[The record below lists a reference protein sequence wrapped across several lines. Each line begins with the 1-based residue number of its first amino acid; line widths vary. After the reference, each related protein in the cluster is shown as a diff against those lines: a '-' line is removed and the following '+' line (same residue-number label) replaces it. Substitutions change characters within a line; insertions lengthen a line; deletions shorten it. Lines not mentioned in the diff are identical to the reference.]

1 MRTNEQWMTE
11 SGIGYNWDRLSP
23 RIKKDILT
31 IPPPD
36 DLPDVLESTYIFGAV
51 SSGKTL
57 WAAFMYLKECERMH
71 NIHEWGICCFVTM
84 IQLFEDIKAAYEN
97 SELKKQ
103 GQEAESGLSERLIIK
118 HYSKCTVLF
127 LDDFGM
133 VKPTDWALQTLYTI
147 INNRYENLKKT
158 VFTSNFS
165 LSEVAKIYGD
175 DRITSRI
182 ERMCQIREK
191 QDYRTKL

>member
-11 SGIGYNWDRLSP
+11 SGIGFNWDRLSP

-36 DLPDVLESTYIFGAV
+36 DLPDILESTYIFGAV
-51 SSGKTL
+51 GSGKTL
-57 WAAFMYLKECERMH
+57 WAAFMYLKECERLH
-71 NIHEWGICCFVTM
+71 KIHEWRVCCFVAMTR
-84 IQLFEDIKAAYEN
+84 LFEEIKIAYDNLEREKRGLEPN
-97 SELKKQ
+97 
-103 GQEAESGLSERLIIK
+103 GLSERLIIK
-118 HYSKCTVLF
+118 HYSDCAILF
-127 LDDFGM
+127 LDDFGTT
-133 VKPTDWALQTLYTI
+133 KPTDWALQILYTI
-147 INNRYENLKKT
+147 INNRYEGLKKT

-165 LSEVAKIYGD
+165 LPEVAKLYGD

-191 QDYRTKL
+191 QDYHTKP